1 MRSEPSFNALR
12 RSRLACEEIEEDRHM
27 RESGN
32 RSAGATAELSARLK
46 RDQAG
51 DEIVQDRVRSAL
63 GRVASQPD
71 AIKVSVYVRRVILNG
86 PVPAAELDSILRSVA
101 RVRGVREVENQLEV
115 HEQTSGVSSLT
126 RLLSGAVGTAAA
138 IAGLRRRGSLGRLL
152 TVFGLGMLARAL
164 LDRSI
169 HGGRNQEQSDRTDW
183 PLSATESTV

>member
-1 MRSEPSFNALR
+1 
-12 RSRLACEEIEEDRHM
+12 M

-32 RSAGATAELSARLK
+32 RSPGATAELSARVK

-51 DEIVQDRVRSAL
+51 DEIVQDRVR
-63 GRVASQPD
+63 
-71 AIKVSVYVRRVILNG
+71 
-86 PVPAAELDSILRSVA
+86 

-115 HEQTSGVSSLT
+115 YEQTSGVSSLR
-126 RLLSGAVGTAAA
+126 RLVSGAVGAAAA

-169 HGGRNQEQSDRTDW
+169 HGGWNQGQSDRTDW
-183 PLSATESTV
+183 PLSATDSTV

>member
-1 MRSEPSFNALR
+1 VR
-12 RSRLACEEIEEDRHM
+12 REIEEDRHM

-32 RSAGATAELSARLK
+32 RSTGATAELSARLK

-63 GRVASQPD
+63 GQLASQPD

-115 HEQTSGVSSLT
+115 YEQTSGVSSLW
-126 RLLSGAVGTAAA
+126 
-138 IAGLRRRGSLGRLL
+138 
-152 TVFGLGMLARAL
+152 
-164 LDRSI
+164 D
-169 HGGRNQEQSDRTDW
+169 QEQSDRTDW

>member
-1 MRSEPSFNALR
+1 
-12 RSRLACEEIEEDRHM
+12 M

-32 RSAGATAELSARLK
+32 RSPGATAELSARVK

-51 DEIVQDRVRSAL
+51 DEIVQDRVR
-63 GRVASQPD
+63 
-71 AIKVSVYVRRVILNG
+71 
-86 PVPAAELDSILRSVA
+86 

-115 HEQTSGVSSLT
+115 YEQTSGVSSLR
-126 RLLSGAVGTAAA
+126 RLLSGAVGAAAA

-169 HGGRNQEQSDRTDW
+169 HGGWNQEQSDRTDW
-183 PLSATESTV
+183 PRSATESTV